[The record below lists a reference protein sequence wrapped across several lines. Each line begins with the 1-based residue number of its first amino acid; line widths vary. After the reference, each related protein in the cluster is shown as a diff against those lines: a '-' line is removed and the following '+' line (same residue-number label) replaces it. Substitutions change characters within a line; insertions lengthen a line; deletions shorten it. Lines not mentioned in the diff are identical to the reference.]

1 MRILLDESVPSRL
14 GQLLVGHAVKSVQRH
29 GWSGIKNGKLLALAA
44 TGFDVLLTA
53 DKGIEY
59 QQNLATL
66 PIAVLIVLARSNRL
80 EDMAGA
86 VPNVLKAL
94 ANLQPRTVQRVSE
107 QAGLGRPPVAGDDG
121 RLPAL
126 GRSHDGRQ
134 AGLGIPKLQRLHF

>member
-14 GQLLVGHAVKSVQRH
+14 GQLLVGHDVKSVQRR

-44 TGFDVLLTA
+44 TEFDVLLTA
-53 DKGIEY
+53 DKGIEN

-107 QAGLGRPPVAGDDG
+107 LAGLDT
-121 RLPAL
+121 
-126 GRSHDGRQ
+126 
-134 AGLGIPKLQRLHF
+134 